1 MVGAGDPDDGGAVMT
16 IDTGDP
22 KQLTRILG
30 RSRLVLGLSLAIA
43 PRLAG
48 PIMGV
53 SARTSSA
60 RLFARVAGV
69 RDAVLGAGMEMSV
82 REDRFPQAWVGMAA
96 LADLGDAVVHLLTRG
111 LGRRARLTS
120 LMASGSAA
128 LHLQLARQLDE
139 LSRAAV
145 EPD

>member
-1 MVGAGDPDDGGAVMT
+1 MT
-16 IDTGDP
+16 IDTTDP
-22 KQLTRILG
+22 KQLTRVLG

-69 RDAVLGAGMEMSV
+69 RDAVLGLGMEMSV
-82 REDRFPQAWVGMAA
+82 REGRFPEGWVGLAGV
-96 LADLGDAVVHLLTRG
+96 ADLGDAVVHLLTRG
-111 LGRRARLTS
+111 LGRRARFVS
-120 LMASGSAA
+120 LMAAGSAA
-128 LHLQLARQLDE
+128 AHLQLARQLDA
-139 LSRAAV
+139 LNRP
-145 EPD
+145 EPDLD